1 VSRGAAIIVVAS
13 LALAAPSSGGAEPA
27 GTERVGVAGQA
38 SATDAVRW
46 EHERVT
52 ARFAE
57 TPVADA
63 VQAVAAATG
72 GELRGTV
79 LASRDVTIDLDAVPL
94 DEALHRLIGAQNF
107 TVRYGEGGRVKTI
120 VLQGGESAPAPKTD
134 ASPAAGVVVDTTPAF
149 PIVLARMFK
158 RHRPLKLSDPLAERF
173 GQEKATMPQ
182 LLEIATGDDDG
193 VTRALAS
200 QVVLSALERES
211 RYRRSFLRSLHD
223 LDPDELSAIATG
235 PSGERLEELLGFLA
249 AHSREPTLQ
258 KKAGVVL
265 EQLQGARN
273 PES

>member
-1 VSRGAAIIVVAS
+1 MVVAVAT
-13 LALAAPSSGGAEPA
+13 ALVVSPAIAAEP
-27 GTERVGVAGQA
+27 V
-38 SATDAVRW
+38 VRW

-52 ARFAE
+52 VRFTA

-79 LASRDVTIDLDAVPL
+79 LASNEVTVDLDAVPL
-94 DEALHRLIGAQNF
+94 DEALHRLVGAQNF

-120 VLQGGESAPAPKTD
+120 VLAGGEGAPAAKTD
-134 ASPAAGVVVDTTPAF
+134 ASPAAGVPVDAKPTF
-149 PIVLARMFK
+149 PIVLSRMFK
-158 RHRPLKLSDPLAERF
+158 RHRPLKLSDQLAERF
-173 GQEKATMPQ
+173 GEEKASMPQ
-182 LLEIATGDDDG
+182 LLELATGDDDG

-200 QVVLSALERES
+200 QTVLSALEREA

-223 LDPDELSAIATG
+223 LDSEELAAIAGG
-235 PSGERLEELLGFLA
+235 PNGERLEELLGFLA

-258 KKAGVVL
+258 KKAGIVL
-265 EQLQGARN
+265 EQLQEAGA

>member
-38 SATDAVRW
+38 SATDTVRW

-52 ARFAE
+52 ARFAG
-57 TPVADA
+57 TPVAEA

-79 LASRDVTIDLDAVPL
+79 LASRDVTIALDAVPL

-107 TVRYGEGGRVKTI
+107 TVRYGDSGRVKTI
-120 VLQGGESAPAPKTD
+120 VLQGGESAPPPTTD
-134 ASPAAGVVVDTTPAF
+134 ASPAAGVPVDTTPTF

>member
-1 VSRGAAIIVVAS
+1 MAVVAWLVLGAPSPFVSRP
-13 LALAAPSSGGAEPA
+13 ALAAEP
-27 GTERVGVAGQA
+27 
-38 SATDAVRW
+38 AVRW

-52 ARFAE
+52 ARFTA

-79 LASRDVTIDLDAVPL
+79 LASNEVTIALDAVPL
-94 DEALHRLIGAQNF
+94 DEALHRLVGAQNF

-120 VLQGGESAPAPKTD
+120 VLQGGEGAPPPKSEAP
-134 ASPAAGVVVDTTPAF
+134 PAAGVAVDAKPTF
-149 PIVLARMFK
+149 PIVLSRMFK
-158 RHRPLKLSDPLAERF
+158 RHRRLKLTDPLAERF
-173 GQEKATMPQ
+173 GQEKASMPE
-182 LLEIATGDDDG
+182 LLEMATGDDDG
-193 VTRALAS
+193 ITRSLAS
-200 QVVLSALERES
+200 QAVLSALEREG

-223 LDPDELSAIATG
+223 LDPEELSAIATG
-235 PSGERLEELLGFLA
+235 PNGDRLQELLEFLT

-265 EQLQGARN
+265 EQLQEARN